1 LTAITIDSDALMPR
15 QLPLHLAVPPS
26 YGRAD
31 FLPAA
36 ANEAAL
42 AWIDRWPDWPGPASA
57 LAGPAGS
64 GKTHLLHLW
73 AERAQAPILQGAG
86 LDQPQVSRMVDSLG
100 GSRCVAVDDAQTI
113 AGRPDGERQLFH
125 LYNWVQERRGS
136 LLLAA
141 REPPSRWQVR
151 LPDLAS
157 RLRTATLV
165 TIGAPDDALLA
176 AVLVKLFHD
185 RQIAVGQDVVRYL
198 VAHMER
204 SLSAACVVVDRL
216 DQEALADKRA
226 VSVRLASTVL
236 AAIMEDRGTAEGES

>member
-1 LTAITIDSDALMPR
+1 MPR
-15 QLPLHLAVPPS
+15 QLSLHLAVPPS

-42 AWIDRWPDWPGPASA
+42 AWIDRWPDWPGPAAA

-73 AERAQAPILQGAG
+73 AERAQALILQGAA
-86 LDQPQVSRMVDSLG
+86 LDQPLFSAIVDSLG

-125 LYNWVQERRGS
+125 LYNWIYERRGS

-141 REPPSRWQVR
+141 REAPARWQIR

-165 TIGAPDDALLA
+165 TIGAPDDSLLS

-185 RQIAVGQDVVRYL
+185 RQITVGQDVIRYL

-204 SLSAACVVVDRL
+204 SLSAACVVVDWL
-216 DQEALADKRA
+216 DREALADRRA
-226 VSVRLASTVL
+226 VSVRLASSVL
-236 AAIMEDRGTAEGES
+236 AAIMETRSTAEDES

>member
-1 LTAITIDSDALMPR
+1 MPR
-15 QLPLHLAVPPS
+15 QLPLHLAVPSS

-36 ANEAAL
+36 ANESAVT
-42 AWIDRWPDWPGPASA
+42 WIERWPDWPGPSSS

-73 AERAQAPILQGAG
+73 AERAQAPILQGAD
-86 LDQPQVSRMVDSLG
+86 LDQPLFSRILDSLG
-100 GSRCVAVDDAQTI
+100 GARCVAVDGAQAV
-113 AGRPDGERQLFH
+113 AGRADAERQLFH
-125 LYNWVQERRGS
+125 LYNWLHERHGS

-141 REPPSRWQVR
+141 RQAPARWQVQ

-157 RLRTATLV
+157 RLRTAALV

-185 RQIAVGQDVVRYL
+185 RQITVGQDVVRYL
-198 VAHMER
+198 VGHMER

-216 DQEALADKRA
+216 DREALADKRA
-226 VSVRLASTVL
+226 VSVRLASSVL
-236 AAIMEDRGTAEGES
+236 AAIMEERGTAEDES